1 MNHTATLSP
10 IDWIVMG
17 LTIALIVAYGIW
29 RSRGAKDI
37 KSYLLSNKEMKWWTI
52 GLSVMATQASAI
64 TFLSTP
70 GQAFDDGMR
79 FVQFYLG
86 MPLAIIVIC
95 AIFIPLYH
103 KLQVFTAYEYLEK
116 RFDNKTRTLG
126 AFLFLIS
133 RSIASGLTISAPAL
147 ILAVALGWDIYLT
160 TVVIGAIVILY
171 TLWGGT
177 KAVALTHKYQM
188 AVIVL
193 GMVIAGVLM
202 VMSLPADVSFGDAI
216 FLAGKMG
223 KLNAFTMPESFGDF
237 SNPNDFF
244 NNKYNLLTGLIGG
257 TFLALSYFGTDQSQV
272 QRYLTG
278 RSVSQMRA
286 GLLFN
291 AMVKVPMQ
299 FLILFLGALMFVFYI
314 FSHQTTEVLYDQSLR
329 TEIESNGK
337 VENFELLNE
346 LNDSLNVNLQRK
358 ATELLELRAEDLAGD
373 NEYELN
379 YRQEEALALASEM
392 KRLTQESVEL
402 VEEDPDEV
410 KVAMTKNRDYVFLH
424 FVLNMLPV
432 GVIGLLIAVILSAAM
447 SSTAAELNSLA
458 SVTTVD
464 IFQRLVKKEGSDASY
479 VGASKLF
486 TLAWGLIA
494 IVIALIALKEENL
507 IQAVNHLGS
516 IFYGP
521 ILGIF
526 VAAFFFKRL
535 RGTGVFI
542 GALTAEA
549 VILGLEFGHEVI
561 NIPQVPYLWYN
572 VIGVIIVLLV
582 AFLLN
587 GLSKGDSGKA
597 SYDPAPMPDLG
608 YDDRSSE
615 DDYAQ
620 YEDETDSQEPVA
632 ESTVETAPPPP
643 KPQPKRHV
651 EHVDPFAHLA
661 PREHDAVEDVK
672 KHLQGEILKMVKGL
686 RRITPTRNAETF
698 SEGDLVTSVFD
709 FVVNTESYEVT
720 FHPRSKDGTALAS
733 WNPHPEGGGLVPHM
747 RQLTP
752 EDYDLANS
760 SEDRTNYE
768 NYQLAMQQMFISWFR
783 FCWQEAGGRI
793 AHFPAYLTF
802 KGDSRTFHL
811 NKGKWFD
818 EASRW
823 A

>member
-1 MNHTATLSP
+1 MNQTATLSL
-10 IDWIVMG
+10 IDWLVMG
-17 LTIALIVAYGIW
+17 GTILLIVLYGVW
-29 RSRGAKDI
+29 KSRGAKDI
-37 KSYLLSNKEMKWWTI
+37 KNYLLANKEMKWWTI

-86 MPLAIIVIC
+86 MPLAIIIIC
-95 AIFIPLYH
+95 AVFIPIYH
-103 KLQVFTAYEYLEK
+103 RLQVFTAYEYLEK

-126 AFLFLIS
+126 AFLFLIA

-160 TVVIGAIVILY
+160 TVVIGGIVILY

-188 AVIVL
+188 AVIFL
-193 GMVIAGVLM
+193 GMAIAGVLM
-202 VMSLPADVSFGDAI
+202 VMALPDNVSFGDAI

-257 TFLALSYFGTDQSQV
+257 AFLALSYFGTDQSQV

-278 RSVSQMRA
+278 RSVTQMRA

-299 FLILFLGALMFVFYI
+299 FLILFLGALMFIFYI
-314 FSHQTTEVLYDQSLR
+314 YSYQTTEVLYDQKLR
-329 TEIESNGK
+329 TEIAESGQ
-337 VENFELLNE
+337 VENFEQLNE
-346 LNDSLNVNLQRK
+346 LNDSLNVTLQRK
-358 ATELLELRAEDLAGD
+358 ASELLELKAEDLTP
-373 NEYELN
+373 EESFELK
-379 YRQEEALALASEM
+379 YRQEEAQALALEM
-392 KRLTQESVEL
+392 KQLTRESVEL
-402 VEEDPDEV
+402 VEKDPEKV
-410 KVAMTKNRDYVFLH
+410 KVRITKNRDYVFLH
-424 FVLNMLPV
+424 FVLNMLPI

-447 SSTAAELNSLA
+447 SSTASELNSLA

-464 IFQRLVKKEGSDASY
+464 IYQRHLKRNGSDASY

-486 TLAWGLIA
+486 TLGWGIVAIA
-494 IVIALIALKEENL
+494 IAIIALEEENL

-535 RGTGVFI
+535 RGTGVFF
-542 GALTAEA
+542 GALAAEA
-549 VILGLEFGHEVI
+549 VILGLEFGHKLI
-561 NIPQVPYLWYN
+561 DIPQVPYLWYN
-572 VIGVIIVLLV
+572 VIGVIVVLLV

-587 GLSKGDSGKA
+587 GFSRPSQDHEEEN
-597 SYDPAPMPDLG
+597 YDPVPMPGMD
-608 YDDRSSE
+608 YSDFSKEEEYEQEE
-615 DDYAQ
+615 D
-620 YEDETDSQEPVA
+620 TDGEKPLTTEFSK
-632 ESTVETAPPPP
+632 P
-643 KPQPKRHV
+643 KLKAQPKRHV
-651 EHVDPFAHLA
+651 ENVDPFAHLA
-661 PREHDAVEDVK
+661 PREHDVIEDIK
-672 KHLQGEILKMVKGL
+672 KHLQSLLPQMAKGL
-686 RRITPTRNAETF
+686 RRITPTRNPETF
-698 SEGDLVTSVFD
+698 SEGDKVTHLFD
-709 FVVNTESYEVT
+709 FEVNTDNYQVT
-720 FHPRSKDGTALAS
+720 FHPRAIDGTSLAS
-733 WNPHPEGGGLVPHM
+733 WEPLPRDGGLISNM
-747 RQLTP
+747 RQLGP
-752 EDYDLANS
+752 EDYDLENS
-760 SEDRTNYE
+760 GVDRENYE
-768 NYQLAMQQMFISWFR
+768 NYQLAMQQMFLSWFT
-783 FCWQEAGGRI
+783 FCWREAGGRV

-802 KGDSRTFHL
+802 EGDTRTFHL

-823 A
+823 G

>member
-1 MNHTATLSP
+1 MNQTATLSW
-10 IDWIVMG
+10 IDWLVMG
-17 LTIALIVAYGIW
+17 GTILLIVFYGIW

-37 KSYLLSNKEMKWWTI
+37 KSYLLANKEMKWWTI

-70 GQAFDDGMR
+70 GQAFGDGMR

-86 MPLAIIVIC
+86 MPLAIIIIC
-95 AIFIPLYH
+95 AIFIPIYH

-126 AFLFLIS
+126 AFLFLIA

-147 ILAVALGWDIYLT
+147 ILAVVLGWDIYLT
-160 TVVIGAIVILY
+160 TIVIGAVVILY
-171 TLWGGT
+171 TLLGGT

-188 AVIVL
+188 GVIFL
-193 GMVIAGVLM
+193 GMFIAGILM
-202 VMSLPADVSFGDAI
+202 VLNMPADVSFGDAV

-257 TFLALSYFGTDQSQV
+257 AFLALSYFGTDQSQV

-314 FSHQTTEVLYDQSLR
+314 FSYQNSEVLYDQKVR
-329 TEIESNGK
+329 NEIVESGK
-337 VENFELLNE
+337 TDQFQVLNE

-358 ATELLELRAEDLAGD
+358 AGELLELKAEDLSEAD
-373 NEYELN
+373 QFELN
-379 YRQEEALALASEM
+379 YRQEEALALAANM
-392 KRLTQESVEL
+392 NDLTRESIEL
-402 VEEDPDEV
+402 VESDEEQV
-410 KVAMTKNRDYVFLH
+410 EKSVTKNRDYVFLH
-424 FVLNMLPV
+424 FVLNNLPI
-432 GVIGLLIAVILSAAM
+432 GIIGLLIAVILSAAM

-464 IFQRLVKKEGSDASY
+464 IYQRHLKKDGSDTSY

-486 TLAWGLIA
+486 TLGWGLVAIA
-494 IVIALIALKEENL
+494 IAIIALEEENL

-535 RGTGVFI
+535 KGTPVFT
-542 GALTAEA
+542 GAIVAEA
-549 VILGLEFGHEVI
+549 VILALEFGDKI
-561 NIPQVPYLWYN
+561 GIPEIPFLWYN

-582 AFLLN
+582 AFLMN
-587 GLSKGDSGKA
+587 GFGSKGDKENDYPSVT
-597 SYDPAPMPDLG
+597 MPDLDYG
-608 YDDRSSE
+608 DISNPEKDTTEIISAANMYEDTASE
-615 DDYAQ
+615 D
-620 YEDETDSQEPVA
+620 A
-632 ESTVETAPPPP
+632 EAASTP
-643 KPQPKRHV
+643 KAKPKRHV

-661 PREHDAVEDVK
+661 PREHDAVEEVK
-672 KHLQGEILKMVKGL
+672 KHLQALVPRMAKGL
-686 RRITPTRNAETF
+686 RRITPSRNPETF
-698 SEGDLVTSVFD
+698 SKGDLLTHLFD
-709 FVVNTESYEVT
+709 FDVNRENYTVT
-720 FHPRSKDGTALAS
+720 FHPRSADGTSLAS
-733 WNPHPEGGGLVPHM
+733 WEPLEVPEGGLIPHM
-747 RQLTP
+747 RQLT
-752 EDYDLANS
+752 ESDYDLENS
-760 SEDRTNYE
+760 GVDRENYE
-768 NYQLAMQQMFISWFR
+768 NYQLAMQQMFLSWFK
-783 FCWQEAGGRI
+783 FCWREAGGRA

-802 KGDSRTFHL
+802 EGDTRTYDL
-811 NKGKWFD
+811 MKNKWFD
-818 EASRW
+818 EKSRW
-823 A
+823 G

>member
-1 MNHTATLSP
+1 MNSTATLSL
-10 IDWIVMG
+10 IDWLVMG
-17 LTIALIVAYGIW
+17 GTILLIVFYGIW

-37 KSYLLSNKEMKWWTI
+37 KSYLLANKEMKWWTI

-70 GQAFDDGMR
+70 GQAFGDGMR

-86 MPLAIIVIC
+86 MPLAIIIIC

-126 AFLFLIS
+126 AFLFLVA

-147 ILAVALGWDIYLT
+147 ILAVALGWDIYIT
-160 TVVIGAIVILY
+160 TVVIGAVVILY
-171 TLWGGT
+171 TLLGGT
-177 KAVALTHKYQM
+177 KAVAITHKYQM
-188 AVIVL
+188 AVIFL
-193 GMVIAGVLM
+193 GMLIAGILM
-202 VMSLPADVSFGDAI
+202 VLNMPADVSFGDAI

-257 TFLALSYFGTDQSQV
+257 AFLALSYFGTDQSQV

-314 FSHQTTEVLYDQSLR
+314 FSYQNSEVLYDQKVR
-329 TEIESNGK
+329 NEIADSGK
-337 VENFELLNE
+337 VEQFEQLNE
-346 LNDSLNVNLQRK
+346 INEGLNLHLMEK
-358 ATELLELRAEDLAGD
+358 ADELLELKAEDLSPEEA
-373 NEYELN
+373 YELQ
-379 YRQEEALALASEM
+379 YRQEEAMALAAGMNS
-392 KRLTQESVEL
+392 LTQESIEL
-402 VEEDPDEV
+402 VEEDPDQV
-410 KVAMTKNRDYVFLH
+410 KKSITKNRDYVFLH
-424 FVLNMLPV
+424 FVMNMLPI

-447 SSTAAELNSLA
+447 SSTAAELNALA

-464 IFQRLVKKEGSDASY
+464 IYQRLIKREGSDSSY
-479 VGASKLF
+479 LSASKLF

-494 IVIALIALKEENL
+494 IAIAIIALEEENL

-526 VAAFFFKRL
+526 VAAFFFRKL
-535 RGTGVFI
+535 KGTPVFL
-542 GALTAEA
+542 GAILAEL
-549 VILGLEFGHEVI
+549 VILGLEFGHSLIGMPEV
-561 NIPQVPYLWYN
+561 PFLWYN
-572 VIGVIIVLLV
+572 VIGVVIVLLV

-587 GLSKGDSGKA
+587 GFMGSKSGEEAYPPVSTPELDYSDDASAEDTTTIVSADDMYESDQAEELSPP
-597 SYDPAPMPDLG
+597 PAPK
-608 YDDRSSE
+608 
-615 DDYAQ
+615 
-620 YEDETDSQEPVA
+620 
-632 ESTVETAPPPP
+632 P
-643 KPQPKRHV
+643 KPKKHI

-661 PREHDAVEDVK
+661 PREHDSVDEIK
-672 KHLQGEILKMVKGL
+672 KHLQAKVALMAKGL
-686 RRITPTRNAETF
+686 RRITPSRNPETF
-698 SEGDLVTSVFD
+698 AKDDKLTALFD
-709 FVVNTESYEVT
+709 FIVERENYTVT
-720 FHPRSKDGTALAS
+720 FVPRSSDGTHLNS
-733 WNPHPEGGGLVPHM
+733 WQPLDEPAGLIPRM
-747 RQLTP
+747 RQLTA
-752 EDYDLANS
+752 EDYDLENS
-760 SEDRTNYE
+760 SADRTNFE
-768 NYQLAMQQMFISWFR
+768 NYQLALQQMFLSWFKY
-783 FCWQEAGGRI
+783 CWRQAGGRA
-793 AHFPAYLTF
+793 AHFPAYMTF
-802 KGDSRTFHL
+802 EGDTRTYDL
-811 NKGKWFD
+811 KKNKWFD

-823 A
+823 DA

>member
-1 MNHTATLSP
+1 MNSTATLSL
-10 IDWIVMG
+10 IDWLVMG
-17 LTIALIVAYGIW
+17 LTIALIVVYGIW

-37 KSYLLSNKEMKWWTI
+37 KSYLLANKEMKWWTI

-70 GQAFDDGMR
+70 GQAFGDGMR

-86 MPLAIIVIC
+86 MPIAIIIIC

-103 KLQVFTAYEYLEK
+103 RLRVFTAYEYLEK

-126 AFLFLIS
+126 AFLFLIA

-160 TVVIGAIVILY
+160 TIVIGAVVILY
-171 TLWGGT
+171 TLLGGT
-177 KAVALTHKYQM
+177 KAVAVTHKYQM
-188 AVIVL
+188 GVIFL
-193 GMVIAGVLM
+193 GMLIAGVLM
-202 VMSLPADVSFGDAI
+202 VLNMPADVSFGDAV

-223 KLNAFTMPESFGDF
+223 KLNAFTMPESFGDL

-257 TFLALSYFGTDQSQV
+257 AFLALSYFGTDQSQV

-314 FSHQTTEVLYDQSLR
+314 FSYQNSEVLYDQKVRS
-329 TEIESNGK
+329 EIVESGK
-337 VENFELLNE
+337 VDEFQVLNE
-346 LNDSLNVNLQRK
+346 MNDSLNLYLQYK
-358 ATELLELRAEDLAGD
+358 AGELLELKSEDLSED
-373 NEYELN
+373 EQFLLD
-379 YRQEEALALASEM
+379 YRKEEALALSASM
-392 KRLTQESVEL
+392 NSLTKESIEL
-402 VEEDPDEV
+402 VETDPDQVEKSV
-410 KVAMTKNRDYVFLH
+410 NKNRDYVFLH
-424 FVLNMLPV
+424 FVLNMLPI

-447 SSTAAELNSLA
+447 SSTASELNALA

-464 IFQRLVKKEGSDASY
+464 IYQRLLKKDGSDASY

-486 TLAWGLIA
+486 TLGWGVLAIA
-494 IVIALIALKEENL
+494 IAIIALEEENL

-535 RGTGVFI
+535 KGTPVFV
-542 GALTAEA
+542 GAIVAEL
-549 VILGLEFGHEVI
+549 VILGLEFGDAIGLPE
-561 NIPQVPYLWYN
+561 IPFLWYN
-572 VIGVIIVLLV
+572 VIGVVVVLLV

-587 GLSKGDSGKA
+587 GFGSKGEAATYPGVDI
-597 SYDPAPMPDLG
+597 PDL
-608 YDDRSSE
+608 DQDEPAE
-615 DDYAQ
+615 DTTTIVSADNM
-620 YEDETDSQEPVA
+620 YEQAAEVEEKPKKAVA
-632 ESTVETAPPPP
+632 
-643 KPQPKRHV
+643 KKRHI
-651 EHVDPFAHLA
+651 EHVDPFAHLEA
-661 PREHDAVEDVK
+661 REHDAVEEVK
-672 KHLQGEILKMVKGL
+672 KHLQSLIPRMAKGL
-686 RRITPTRNAETF
+686 RRITPSRNPETF
-698 SEGDLVTSVFD
+698 AKGDLLTSVFD
-709 FVVNTESYEVT
+709 FEINPDNYQVT
-720 FHPRSKDGTALAS
+720 FVPRADDGTRLTS
-733 WNPHPEGGGLVPHM
+733 WEPLDEEEGLIPPM
-747 RQLTP
+747 RQLSASN
-752 EDYDLANS
+752 YDLENS
-760 SEDRTNYE
+760 SEDRTNFE
-768 NYQLAMQQMFISWFR
+768 NYQLAMQQMFLSWFK
-783 FCWQEAGGRI
+783 FCWREAGGRA

-802 KGDSRTFHL
+802 EGDSRTYDL
-811 NKGKWFD
+811 QKNKWFD

-823 A
+823 K